1 MAENTLKTAVKAPIK
16 VLFVCLG
23 NICRSPTA
31 EAVFQTK
38 VAEAGLSQQIIT
50 DSCGTG
56 DWHIG
61 KAPDARS
68 TQKAAE
74 RGYRLDHLRA
84 RQVTPE
90 DFLAFDLVLAMDEQN
105 LADLKAM
112 QPANTTEPQLF
123 LNFSERYKGQDVPD
137 PYYGS
142 GEGFYTV
149 LDQVEEASDGLL
161 NHLTEMLNQRAV

>member
-1 MAENTLKTAVKAPIK
+1 MSASPAAEQKVVK

-38 VAEAGLSQQIIT
+38 VAEAGLSHRIST

-61 KAPDARS
+61 KAPDSRS
-68 TQKAAE
+68 IQKAKE
-74 RGYRLDHLRA
+74 RGYQLDHLRA
-84 RQVTPE
+84 RQICQN
-90 DFLAFDLVLAMDEQN
+90 DFLAFDYIFAMDMQN
-105 LADLKAM
+105 LADLNDL
-112 QPANTTEPQLF
+112 QEGGDVEPELF
-123 LNFSERYKGQDVPD
+123 LNWSEKFKGEAVPD

-142 GEGFYTV
+142 GEGFYDV
-149 LDQVEEASDGLL
+149 LDRVEDASNGFL
-161 NHLTEMLNQRAV
+161 NFLKKSL